1 MSPSLSQLTPRVS
14 RLAEQVQRAGVG
26 SCRKNHTPMPLV
38 FTIREGEPYPTLPE
52 QPSHCE
58 CGHPLR
64 YGPTTIHRILARR

>member
-1 MSPSLSQLTPRVS
+1 
-14 RLAEQVQRAGVG
+14 
-26 SCRKNHTPMPLV
+26 MPLV
-38 FTIREGEPYPTLPE
+38 FTIREGEPYSTLPE